1 MNDAMADREKV
12 KMYINIAGERIRL
25 TVDYDE
31 QDAVREAESQVVR
44 LFDEWRQMFPKKTVP
59 ELLAMIAYQFAM
71 YYMALRHRQ
80 DDMLAQL
87 KDFEKNIDIALE
99 ETDK

>member
-1 MNDAMADREKV
+1 MADREKV
-12 KMYINIAGERIRL
+12 KIYINIAGERIRL

>member
-1 MNDAMADREKV
+1 MADREKV

-80 DDMLAQL
+80 DDMFAQL

>member
-1 MNDAMADREKV
+1 MADREKV

-87 KDFEKNIDIALE
+87 KDFEKSIDIALE

>member
-1 MNDAMADREKV
+1 MADREKV

-44 LFDEWRQMFPKKTVP
+44 LFDEWRQMFPKKTVS

-80 DDMLAQL
+80 DDMMTQL

-99 ETDK
+99 KTDK

>member
-1 MNDAMADREKV
+1 MADREKV

-80 DDMLAQL
+80 DDMLAKL

>member
-1 MNDAMADREKV
+1 MADREKV

-44 LFDEWRQMFPKKTVP
+44 LFDEWRQMFPKKTVQ

>member
-1 MNDAMADREKV
+1 MADREKV
-12 KMYINIAGERIRL
+12 KMYINIAGEKIRL

-44 LFDEWRQMFPKKTVP
+44 LYDEWRQMFPKKSVS

-71 YYMALRHRQ
+71 YYMAL
-80 DDMLAQL
+80 
-87 KDFEKNIDIALE
+87 
-99 ETDK
+99 

>member
-1 MNDAMADREKV
+1 MADREKV
-12 KMYINIAGERIRL
+12 KMYINIAGEKIRL

-80 DDMLAQL
+80 DDMIAQL

>member
-1 MNDAMADREKV
+1 MADREKV

-31 QDAVREAESQVVR
+31 QEAVREAESQVVR
-44 LFDEWRQMFPKKTVP
+44 LFDEWRQMFPKKTVT

-80 DDMLAQL
+80 EDVMTIL
-87 KDFEKNIDIALE
+87 KDFEKNIDMTLE
-99 ETDK
+99 KTNE

>member
-1 MNDAMADREKV
+1 MADREKV

>member
-1 MNDAMADREKV
+1 MADREKV

-31 QDAVREAESQVVR
+31 QDGVREAESQVVR

-59 ELLAMIAYQFAM
+59 EFFAMIAYQFAM

>member
-1 MNDAMADREKV
+1 MADREKV

-44 LFDEWRQMFPKKTVP
+44 LFDEWGQMFPKKTVP

-87 KDFEKNIDIALE
+87 KDFEKSIDIALE

>member
-1 MNDAMADREKV
+1 MADREKV

-99 ETDK
+99 KTDK

>member
-1 MNDAMADREKV
+1 MADREKV

-25 TVDYDE
+25 TVVYDE

>member
-1 MNDAMADREKV
+1 MADREKV

-80 DDMLAQL
+80 DDMIAQL

>member
-1 MNDAMADREKV
+1 MEDREKV

>member
-1 MNDAMADREKV
+1 MADREKV

-25 TVDYDE
+25 TGDYDE

-80 DDMLAQL
+80 DDMIAQL

-99 ETDK
+99 KTDK

>member
-1 MNDAMADREKV
+1 MADREKV

-44 LFDEWRQMFPKKTVP
+44 LFDEWRQMFPKKTVS

-80 DDMLAQL
+80 DDMMTQL
-87 KDFEKNIDIALE
+87 KDFEKNIDIALKKI
-99 ETDK
+99 DK

>member
-1 MNDAMADREKV
+1 MADREKV

-44 LFDEWRQMFPKKTVP
+44 LFDEWRQMFPKKTVS

-80 DDMLAQL
+80 DDMMTQL
-87 KDFEKNIDIALE
+87 KDFEKNIDIALGK
-99 ETDK
+99 TDK

>member
-1 MNDAMADREKV
+1 MAHREKV

>member
-1 MNDAMADREKV
+1 MADREKV

-44 LFDEWRQMFPKKTVP
+44 LFDESRQMFPKKTVP

>member
-1 MNDAMADREKV
+1 MADREKV

-80 DDMLAQL
+80 DDMMAQL
-87 KDFEKNIDIALE
+87 KEFEKSIDMTLKNM
-99 ETDK
+99 DK

>member
-1 MNDAMADREKV
+1 MADREKV

-44 LFDEWRQMFPKKTVP
+44 LLDEWRQMFPKKTVP

>member
-1 MNDAMADREKV
+1 MADREKV

-44 LFDEWRQMFPKKTVP
+44 PFDEWRQMFPKKTVP

>member
-1 MNDAMADREKV
+1 M
-12 KMYINIAGERIRL
+12 
-25 TVDYDE
+25 DYDE

>member
-1 MNDAMADREKV
+1 MADREKV

-44 LFDEWRQMFPKKTVP
+44 LFDEWRQMFPTKTVP

>member
-1 MNDAMADREKV
+1 MADREKV

-87 KDFEKNIDIALE
+87 KDFEKNIDIALD

>member
-1 MNDAMADREKV
+1 MADREKV

-80 DDMLAQL
+80 EDMLAQL

>member
-1 MNDAMADREKV
+1 
-12 KMYINIAGERIRL
+12 
-25 TVDYDE
+25 
-31 QDAVREAESQVVR
+31 
-44 LFDEWRQMFPKKTVP
+44 MFPKKTVP

>member
-1 MNDAMADREKV
+1 MADREKV

-80 DDMLAQL
+80 DDMIAQL

-99 ETDK
+99 KTDK

>member
-1 MNDAMADREKV
+1 MADREKV

-31 QDAVREAESQVVR
+31 QEAVREAESQVVR
-44 LFDEWRQMFPKKTVP
+44 LFDEWRQMFPKKTVT

-80 DDMLAQL
+80 EDVATALR
-87 KDFEKNIDIALE
+87 DFEKNIDITLE
-99 ETDK
+99 KTNE

>member
-1 MNDAMADREKV
+1 MADREKV
-12 KMYINIAGERIRL
+12 KMYINIAGEKIRL

-44 LFDEWRQMFPKKTVP
+44 LYVEWRQMFPKKSVS

-80 DDMLAQL
+80 DDVVASL
-87 KDFEKNIDIALE
+87 KDFEKNIDMTLE
-99 ETDK
+99 KTDE

>member
-1 MNDAMADREKV
+1 MADREKV

-59 ELLAMIAYQFAM
+59 ALLAMIAYQFAM